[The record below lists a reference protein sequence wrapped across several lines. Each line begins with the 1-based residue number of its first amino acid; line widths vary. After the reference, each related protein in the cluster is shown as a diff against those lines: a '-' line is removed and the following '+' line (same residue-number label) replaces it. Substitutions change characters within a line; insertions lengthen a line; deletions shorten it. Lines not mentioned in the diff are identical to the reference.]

1 MARFSSRYAYD
12 MTQGPILPQL
22 LHFSVPLIASSVLQ
36 LLYNAADVAVVGQF
50 AGAESLAAVGSTGSL
65 INLLVNLFIGLSLGG
80 NVIIAHA
87 HGAGDHQGI
96 RKAVHTTITLA
107 LVSGV
112 MVMILG
118 VIAARPLLHLMGSP
132 DDVIGL
138 ASLYVT
144 IHFLGMPAN
153 MLYNFGAGILR
164 AVGDTRR
171 PLMYLAVSG
180 LVNVLLNLLLVIVFH
195 LGVAGVA
202 IATVVSQVLSAAF
215 VITYLVRTEGFI
227 HLDLHALRID
237 KSYMLQILRVGLPAG
252 VQSVLFNISNVIIQS
267 AVNAQ
272 GSIVMAGNAAG
283 SNIEG
288 FVYVIMNAIAQA
300 ALTFSSANRGAK
312 QYSRVR
318 KVLLVALATAGILGF
333 GVGIIALIFGE
344 QLLAIYNSDPQV
356 IQMGMV
362 RMSIILPTYFIC
374 GLMDVSASQMRG
386 MGYSILPMIVSLT
399 GACLLRIVW
408 IMTIYAMNP
417 TMQTL
422 YISYPVSWTVTLLA
436 HLGCYFFIAVPK
448 LHKQKLAA
456 AKP

>member
-1 MARFSSRYAYD
+1 MSRLSSHYD
-12 MTQGPILPQL
+12 MTRGPILPQVL
-22 LHFSVPLIASSVLQ
+22 QFSIPLIASSLLQ

-65 INLLVNLFIGLSLGG
+65 INLLVNLFIGMSLGG

-107 LVSGV
+107 LISGV
-112 MVMILG
+112 MVMVMG
-118 VIAARPLLHLMGSP
+118 VLAARPLLHLMGSP
-132 DDVIGL
+132 DDVIDL
-138 ASLYVT
+138 AALYVT
-144 IHFLGMPAN
+144 IYFLGMPAN

-171 PLMYLAVSG
+171 PLLYLAVSG
-180 LVNVLLNLLLVIVFH
+180 LVNVALNLLLVIVFH

-215 VITYLVRTEGFI
+215 ILIYLVRTEGLI
-227 HLDLHALRID
+227 HLDLHALRVD
-237 KSYMLQILRVGLPAG
+237 KECMFQILRVGLPAG
-252 VQSVLFNISNVIIQS
+252 MQSMLFNISNVIIQS
-267 AVNAQ
+267 AINSQ
-272 GSIVMAGNAAG
+272 GAIVMAGNAAG
-283 SNIEG
+283 SNLEG

-312 QYSRVR
+312 QYARVR
-318 KVLLVALATAGILGF
+318 KILLVTMATVVILGF
-333 GVGIIALIFGE
+333 GIGMLVLLFGDK
-344 QLLAIYNSDPQV
+344 LLTIYNSDPQV

-362 RMSIILPTYFIC
+362 RMSIILPTYFLC
-374 GLMDVSASQMRG
+374 GMMDVVASQMRG
-386 MGYSILPMIVSLT
+386 MGYSILPMMVSLT

-408 IMTIYAMNP
+408 IMTIYAANP

-422 YISYPVSWTVTLLA
+422 YISYPISWFITFVA
-436 HLGCYFFIAVPK
+436 HMGCYLFIALPK
-448 LHKQKLAA
+448 LRRQERELA
-456 AKP
+456 